1 MSEPIKTRIQ
11 KRKELQPILDVIASP
26 AFLEICEA
34 ALLEYQSRFETFQID
49 DDDAAAFY
57 HNSVGARQYMSVLL
71 DMSTPTPPTPKP
83 IRQNLES

>member
-34 ALLEYQSRFETFQID
+34 ALLEYQSRLALFPID
-49 DDDAAAFY
+49 GDDAAALY
-57 HNSVGARQYMSVLL
+57 YNSAGARRYMEVLL
-71 DMSTPTPPTPKP
+71 HMPTSAPTPPKP